1 MEARL
6 KNQKQLLSPR
16 GRETLRKVVV
26 TILLMG
32 ITFVVLI
39 PFIWM
44 IFMSL
49 RTTGGILEN
58 PYGLPKEFRWQNYA
72 RLILDPNIHFHT
84 YIFNSLF
91 VSLGA
96 MAIPLKLASLGGYGF
111 GRPRYDFKY
120 RNVVLLTLLAALML
134 PRQAMYIPQFIMMSK
149 YRLTNTLWSL
159 ILLYAAYQIPLSTF
173 LLKTYFSQ
181 LPSELE
187 ESARMDGA
195 KDLLIFWRI
204 MLPLARPVMATITI
218 VNFRF
223 FWNELLIALT
233 MVTRPEIRTLP
244 LAMMNF
250 VGENSANYAMA
261 AASLVVGMAPL
272 VILYLFLA
280 DRVVQG
286 LTAGAVK
293 G

>member
-1 MEARL
+1 MDVEVKRQKPIVSARSREVVRKTVL
-6 KNQKQLLSPR
+6 TLVLLI
-16 GRETLRKVVV
+16 V
-26 TILLMG
+26 
-32 ITFVVLI
+32 TFVVLI

-44 IFMSL
+44 IVMSL
-49 RTTGGILEN
+49 RTTGAILEN
-58 PYGLPKEFRWQNYA
+58 PYGFPEEFRWQNYA
-72 RLILDPNIHFHT
+72 RLILDPDIHFYT
-84 YIFNSLF
+84 YIFNSVL
-91 VSLGA
+91 VSFGA
-96 MAIPLKLASLGGYGF
+96 MAITLTLSSLGGYGF
-111 GRPRYDFKY
+111 GRPRYRFKY

-134 PRQAMYIPQFIMMSK
+134 PRQAMYIPQFIMMSQ

-159 ILLYAAYQIPLSTF
+159 VLLYAAYQLPLSTF

-181 LPSELE
+181 LPGELE
-187 ESARMDGA
+187 ESARIDGA
-195 KDLLIFWRI
+195 KDLLIFWKI
-204 MLPLARPVMATITI
+204 MLPLARPVIATITI

-250 VGENSANYAMA
+250 VGANSANYAMA

-272 VILYLFLA
+272 VVLYLFLA